1 MKKIIINY
9 DPNFPSPD
17 EQICKSLIKKVIN
30 KTSIERY
37 SISVIF
43 GSDILVSDLKKK
55 FFSLNQWTDVIA
67 FNLGDS
73 NDINNLEAEIYI
85 SMPTAKE
92 NSILYNEPYE
102 KEIARLL
109 IHGILHL
116 IGYDD
121 ITDIGKNEMRDV
133 ENSYLKQSNWGKFFA
148 EKK

>member
-1 MKKIIINY
+1 MKKIIINH
-9 DPNFPSPD
+9 DPNFSSPD
-17 EQICKSLIKKVIN
+17 KQICKSLIKKVIK
-30 KTSIERY
+30 KTSIEKY

-67 FNLGDS
+67 FNLSES

-92 NSILYNEPYE
+92 NSIIYNEPYE

-121 ITDIGKNEMRDV
+121 TTDIGKHKMRDL
-133 ENSYLKQSNWGKFFA
+133 ENSYLKQSNWGALFGG
-148 EKK
+148 KK